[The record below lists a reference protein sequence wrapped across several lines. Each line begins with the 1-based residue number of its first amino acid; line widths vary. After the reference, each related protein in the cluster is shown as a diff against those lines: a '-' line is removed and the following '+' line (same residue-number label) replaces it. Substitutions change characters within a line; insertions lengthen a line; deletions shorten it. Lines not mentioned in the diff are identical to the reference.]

1 MYRTLLPL
9 LLSGCVALSAEAQAP
24 VKIIT
29 LDEAVQLGLQNS
41 KTLKADAARQ
51 TAAHAKTQQY
61 FTAQIPTITLN
72 SSYTRLSDN
81 ITPFTIPVPDGN
93 GGFNIQAL
101 NPQIL
106 NQYSNRL
113 SLQEILFTGG
123 RARNFFAS
131 SGYLEKAI
139 SLDADKDRLEVQNNL
154 VAAMLNLY
162 KLQASQHILQANEKV
177 LQSRQQDVAH
187 FVQNGT
193 ALEND
198 RLRADLAVTQ
208 VQTSLEDVKNAIET
222 ANFNLDVM
230 LGLPVETRLTPDSA
244 SLFKSGALA
253 DFQTYYGQL
262 NNRPDLQAAGLR
274 REASVKQVQMAK
286 GNYYPNLFLNG
297 NYFYNRPNNRVFPP
311 EDKFFPT
318 WEAGLNLSWNI
329 SNLYTNRYAIQEAK
343 ANLLQQDAQHD
354 QLLEGA
360 QMELN
365 ASYNAYKTAVAKM
378 ELARKSVDQSEE
390 NRRVMKNRFDSQ
402 VIGLSDL
409 LDADFLAIQ
418 SKLNLEAARADAET
432 AYYKV
437 LKSVGQ

>member
-1 MYRTLLPL
+1 MFKKMLPL
-9 LLSGCVALSAEAQAP
+9 LLSGCAALSVWAQAP
-24 VKIIT
+24 VRVIT
-29 LDEAVQLGLQNS
+29 LDEAVQLGIQNS
-41 KTLKADAARQ
+41 KTLRADAAKQ
-51 TAAHAKTQQY
+51 VAAHAKTQQY
-61 FTAQIPTITLN
+61 FTAQIPAITLN
-72 SSYTRLSDN
+72 SSYSRLSDN

-93 GGFNIQAL
+93 GGYNVQAL

-131 SGYLEKAI
+131 SGYLETAI

-154 VAAMLNLY
+154 VAAILNLY
-162 KLQASQHILQANEKV
+162 KLQASKRILQANEKV
-177 LQSRQQDVAH
+177 LQSRKQDVEH
-187 FVQNGT
+187 YVQSGT

-208 VQTSLEDVKNAIET
+208 VQTSLEDVNNAIET
-222 ANFNLDVM
+222 ANFNLDIM
-230 LGLPVETRLTPDSA
+230 LGLPTETQLAPDSV
-244 SLFKSGALA
+244 SLFKSGVLG
-253 DFQTYYGQL
+253 DLQGYFSQL
-262 NNRPDLQAAGLR
+262 GNRPDLKAAGMR
-274 REASVKQVQMAK
+274 REASLKQVQMAR
-286 GNYYPNLFLNG
+286 GNYYPTLLLNG
-297 NYFYNRPNNRVFPP
+297 NYYYNRPNNRVFPP

-318 WEAGLNLSWNI
+318 WDAGISLSWNI

-343 ANLLQQDAQHD
+343 ANLLQQDAQRD
-354 QLLEGA
+354 QLQEAA

-365 ASYNAYKTAVAKM
+365 ASYNAWQSAQTKI
-378 ELARKSVDQSEE
+378 ELARKTVAQSEE
-390 NRRVMKNRFDSQ
+390 NQRLMKNRFDAQ
-402 VIGLSDL
+402 VIGLTDL
-409 LDADFLAIQ
+409 LDADFIVIQ